1 MKNGSEMETIGFMQN
16 TLEAVGYDIEND
28 ESGWGWSNETAESEK
43 SFSSREDAVIGAW
56 DSASDF
62 VCDVLGGG
70 DALDWWEARWS
81 AMSVAQQ
88 AKMILMCFEDSDED
102 RPIVADGLFHAIR
115 ENDALRQTIGILG
128 GVIES
133 GDKKAAATILAQ
145 ARQSHGISI
154 QH

>member
-1 MKNGSEMETIGFMQN
+1 MKHGSEVIGFMQN

-28 ESGWGWSNETAESEK
+28 GSGWGWSNETAVSELP
-43 SFSSREDAVIGAW
+43 FSSRESAVIGAW

-81 AMSVAQQ
+81 AMSVPQQ
-88 AKMILMCFEDSDED
+88 AKMILMCFEDSADD
-102 RPIVADGLFHAIR
+102 RPIIADGLFHAIR

-128 GVIES
+128 GAIEA
-133 GDKKAAATILAQ
+133 GDKNTASTILAQ
-145 ARQSHGISI
+145 ARQSHGISV
-154 QH
+154 QP